1 MSTKKYEFTREE
13 LGLSPEANLPV
24 VIAALNN
31 ERAGIPTE
39 VDKPYYA
46 LANWPTIRHKFDS
59 LVLQSDLTEMPFSG
73 TPEITVDNLKEI
85 QDAVTM
91 YHEDKSPEAQELA
104 ISTLREAGLTYEAPV
119 PATEEELQT
128 LVTEETQDDTQETE
142 VTEEETASEQV
153 SVPSENAVVAAK
165 TPVNVLPVAQMNDAL
180 NSAKTA
186 LGHSKSLQ
194 TALQQAQEAAQAQ
207 TAALVD
213 ATIAIADTILQANS
227 AQAEIPAIEEAEIA
241 VEV

>member
-46 LANWPTIRHKFDS
+46 LANWPTIRHKFAS

-128 LVTEETQDDTQETE
+128 LVTEESQDAPE
-142 VTEEETASEQV
+142 VTEEEAVPEQTP
-153 SVPSENAVVAAK
+153 VPADNAIVAAK
-165 TPVNVLPVAQMNDAL
+165 TPVNVLPAQMNDAL
-180 NSAKTA
+180 VSAKTA
-186 LGHSKSLQ
+186 LEHSKNLR
-194 TALQQAQEAAQAQ
+194 TALDQAREAADAQAE
-207 TAALVD
+207 ALVN
-213 ATIAIADTILQANS
+213 ATLAIADTILKANS
-227 AQAEIPAIEEAEIA
+227 VEAEIPAAIEEAEIA